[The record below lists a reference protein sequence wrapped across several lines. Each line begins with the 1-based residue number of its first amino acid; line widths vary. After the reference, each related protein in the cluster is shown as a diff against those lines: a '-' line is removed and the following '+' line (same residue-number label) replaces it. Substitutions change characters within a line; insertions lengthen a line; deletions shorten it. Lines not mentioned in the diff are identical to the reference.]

1 MISEDV
7 SRSHCY
13 YLVMGMTMTCRC
25 LLQSKSI
32 IETQL
37 DSVNK
42 TSRRF
47 ALVTA
52 KLWRTAARNDGD
64 SYFRIVARAISD
76 SHCVSQARSKIHD
89 VTNFAK
95 TAFINL
101 SAAARTR
108 RPFDQSLSKTWMVV
122 STRLIWYRMKVGSGQ
137 IRNPNKSHNTFLR
150 FLFFELY

>member
-1 MISEDV
+1 M
-7 SRSHCY
+7 R
-13 YLVMGMTMTCRC
+13 LN
-25 LLQSKSI
+25 
-32 IETQL
+32 
-37 DSVNK
+37 SVNK

-47 ALVTA
+47 ALVTT

-64 SYFRIVARAISD
+64 SYFRIAARAISD

-122 STRLIWYRMKVGSGQ
+122 STRLISCRIKVESEQ
-137 IRNPNKSHNTFLR
+137 IQSRTNPITISLILKHILSILWIILRKIQVKSQKKTYNTHDIKKWLI
-150 FLFFELY
+150 LN